1 MKTFLSHVAQDL
13 TARFGGNLHDVTIVF
28 PGKRASLF
36 LTQELTETGISPLWE
51 PEYISMDSL
60 FGEFTALEQAN
71 PIESICTLLRLM
83 QEIIPEERDQS
94 LDTLWG
100 WGEVILSDFDDIDKH
115 MADARLVLANV
126 YDQHCLEH
134 LDYLTPEQEEAL
146 RKFFSNFS
154 PEGNSVIKER
164 FLHVWSHMFTLY
176 GAL

>member
-60 FGEFTALEQAN
+60 FREFTALEQAN
-71 PIESICTLLRLM
+71 PIESVCTLLRLM

-115 MADARLVLANV
+115 MADARLVLANAQMV
-126 YDQHCLEH
+126 VRKGGEV
-134 LDYLTPEQEEAL
+134 LTRTRATSARRENGLWIVEAEDIDTGKKYSWQARGL
-146 RKFFSNFS
+146 VNA
-154 PEGNSVIKER
+154 
-164 FLHVWSHMFTLY
+164 T
-176 GAL
+176 